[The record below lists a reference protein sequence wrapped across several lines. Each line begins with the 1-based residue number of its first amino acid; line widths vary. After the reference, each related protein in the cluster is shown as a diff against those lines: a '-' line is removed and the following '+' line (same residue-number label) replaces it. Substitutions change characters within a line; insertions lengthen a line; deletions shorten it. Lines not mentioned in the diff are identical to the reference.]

1 MPRGRRS
8 MQNEPREDRAGPRVP
23 PPLGLVRQPAREDPR
38 LDPKVLAAVGRIAP
52 GTELRQAI
60 DDIIR
65 SREGALIVIG
75 EPSELAFLFSG
86 GIQLDQP
93 FTPQLL
99 YELAKMDGAI
109 IVNSAVTKLVRANV
123 QLMPD
128 PTIPSAETGTRHR
141 TAERV
146 AKQTDAL
153 VISISQQRMTV
164 TVFVGQSRYQL
175 EPIADVLAKTN
186 QAVATLETYRTRLEQ
201 VVTRLTALEFQGA
214 VMLDDVLVTLQRGE
228 LTTRMA
234 EEIERACVEL
244 GAEGRLI
251 RMQLE
256 ELVADVPDEKA
267 ALVYDYHADGGA
279 ERTREGIEA
288 LAALPYD
295 QLLEFELL
303 AVLGYPASVNP
314 LDHSVSPRGYRVLS
328 HIPRLPDSVVK
339 RVVAQLERL
348 EGIVR
353 ASQRELEAVEGVG
366 SVRAREIREGLRRL
380 QEHNLVDRYLQL

>member
-1 MPRGRRS
+1 
-8 MQNEPREDRAGPRVP
+8 MQSEPRQDRADPRIP
-23 PPLGLVRQPAREDPR
+23 PPLGIVRQPTQHDPR
-38 LDPKVLAAVGRIAP
+38 LDSKILSAVGRIAP
-52 GTELRQAI
+52 GTELRSAI

-65 SREGALIVIG
+65 SSEGALIVIG
-75 EPSELAFLFSG
+75 DPNELAFLFSG
-86 GIQLDQP
+86 GIKLDVP
-93 FTPQLL
+93 FRPQLL
-99 YELAKMDGAI
+99 YEVAKMDGAI
-109 IVNSAVTKLVRANV
+109 IVNSMVTKLSHANV

-153 VISISQQRMTV
+153 VISISQQRETV

-175 EPIADVLAKTN
+175 ESIADVLAKTN
-186 QAVATLETYRTRLEQ
+186 QALSTLETYRARLEQ
-201 VVTRLTALEFQGA
+201 VVTRLTALEFQNA
-214 VMLDDVLVTLQRGE
+214 VMLDDVLVTLQRAE

-244 GAEGRLI
+244 GEEGRLI

-267 ALVYDYHADGGA
+267 ALVYDYHAEGGPDRTA
-279 ERTREGIEA
+279 EGLDA
-288 LAALPYD
+288 LAALPYN

-303 AVLGYPASVNP
+303 AVLGFPASTNA
-314 LDHSVSPRGYRVLS
+314 LDYSVSPRGYRVLS
-328 HIPRLPDSVVK
+328 HIPRLPDGVVK
-339 RVVAQLERL
+339 RVVASL
-348 EGIVR
+348 EGLEGVVS
-353 ASQRELEAVEGVG
+353 ATQRELEAVEGVG
-366 SVRAREIREGLRRL
+366 AVRAREIREGLRRL

>member
-1 MPRGRRS
+1 MRS
-8 MQNEPREDRAGPRVP
+8 EPREHRSDLRVP
-23 PPLGLVRQPAREDPR
+23 PPLGIVRQPTQHDPR
-38 LDPKVLAAVGRIAP
+38 LDPKILAAVGRIAP
-52 GTELRQAI
+52 GTDLRSAI

-75 EPSELAFLFSG
+75 DPKELSFLFSG
-86 GIQLDQP
+86 GIQLDEP
-93 FTPQLL
+93 FRPQLL
-99 YELAKMDGAI
+99 YEVAKMDGAI
-109 IVNSAVTKLVRANV
+109 IVNESVSKLAHANV

-128 PTIPSAETGTRHR
+128 PTIPSLETGTRHR

-146 AKQTDAL
+146 AKQTEAL
-153 VISISQQRMTV
+153 VISISQQRETV
-164 TVFVGQSRYQL
+164 TVFVGHSRYQL

-186 QAVATLETYRTRLEQ
+186 QALATLETYRTRLEQ
-201 VVTRLTALEFQGA
+201 VLTRLTALEFQNA
-214 VMLDDVLVTLQRGE
+214 VMLDDVLVTLQRAE

-244 GAEGRLI
+244 GEEARLI

-267 ALVYDYHADGGA
+267 ALVFDYQAEGGA
-279 ERTREGIEA
+279 ERTREGLEA
-288 LAALPYD
+288 LAGLPYN

-303 AVLGYPASVNP
+303 AVLGYPATVNP
-314 LDHSVSPRGYRVLS
+314 LDFSVAPRGYRVLS
-328 HIPRLPDSVVK
+328 HIPRLPDGVVK
-339 RVVAQLERL
+339 RVVATLDGL
-348 EGIVR
+348 DGVVR

-380 QEHNLVDRYLQL
+380 QEHNLVDRYLQI

>member
-1 MPRGRRS
+1 MQSEPSQDRTDPRI
-8 MQNEPREDRAGPRVP
+8 P
-23 PPLGLVRQPAREDPR
+23 PPLGIVRQPTQHDPR
-38 LDPKVLAAVGRIAP
+38 LDSKILAAVGRIAP
-52 GTELRQAI
+52 GTELRSAI

-75 EPSELAFLFSG
+75 EPNELAFLFSG
-86 GIQLDQP
+86 GIKLEVP

-109 IVNSAVTKLVRANV
+109 IVNAGCTKLAYANV

-128 PTIPSAETGTRHR
+128 PTIASNETGTRHR

-153 VISISQQRMTV
+153 VISISQQRETV
-164 TVFVGQSRYQL
+164 KVFVGQSRYQL

-186 QAVATLETYRTRLEQ
+186 QALATLETYRARLEQ
-201 VVTRLTALEFQGA
+201 VLTRLTALEFQNA
-214 VMLDDVLVTLQRGE
+214 VMLDDVLVVLQRAE

-244 GAEGRLI
+244 GEEGRLI

-267 ALVYDYHADGGA
+267 ALVYDYHAEGGA
-279 ERTREGIEA
+279 PRTQEGLEA
-288 LAALPYD
+288 LAGLPYN

-328 HIPRLPDSVVK
+328 HIPRLPDGVVK
-339 RVVAQLERL
+339 RVVASLDGL
-348 EGIVR
+348 DGIVR

-366 SVRAREIREGLRRL
+366 TVRAREIREGLRRL
-380 QEHNLVDRYLQL
+380 QEHNLVDRYLQI

>member
-1 MPRGRRS
+1 
-8 MQNEPREDRAGPRVP
+8 MQSEPRQDRTEARIP
-23 PPLGLVRQPAREDPR
+23 PPLGLVRQPSQEDPR
-38 LDPKVLAAVGRIAP
+38 LDSKLLAAVGRIAP
-52 GTELRQAI
+52 GTELRAGI

-75 EPSELAFLFSG
+75 EPSELSFLFSG
-86 GIQLDQP
+86 GIRLDQP

-109 IVNSAVTKLVRANV
+109 IVNLPATKLAHANV

-153 VISISQQRMTV
+153 VISISQQRETV
-164 TVFVGQSRYQL
+164 TVFLGQSRYQL

-186 QAVATLETYRTRLEQ
+186 QALATLETYRARLEQ
-201 VVTRLTALEFQGA
+201 VVTRLTALEFQNA
-214 VMLDDVLVTLQRGE
+214 VMLDDVLVTLQRAE

-244 GAEGRLI
+244 GEEGRLI

-256 ELVADVPDEKA
+256 ELVADVPDSKA
-267 ALVYDYHADGGA
+267 ALVYDYHADGGP
-279 ERTREGIEA
+279 ERTREGLDA
-288 LAALPYD
+288 LAALPYN

-328 HIPRLPDSVVK
+328 HIPRLPDTVIK
-339 RVVAQLERL
+339 RVVASMEGL

-353 ASQRELEAVEGVG
+353 ASQRELESVEGVG
-366 SVRAREIREGLRRL
+366 TVRAREIREGLRRL

>member
-1 MPRGRRS
+1 MQSEPSQDRTDPRI
-8 MQNEPREDRAGPRVP
+8 P
-23 PPLGLVRQPAREDPR
+23 PPLGIVRQPTQHDPR
-38 LDPKVLAAVGRIAP
+38 LDAKILAAVGRIAP
-52 GTELRQAI
+52 GTALRSAI

-75 EPSELAFLFSG
+75 EPNELAFLFSG
-86 GIQLDQP
+86 GIKLEVP

-109 IVNSAVTKLVRANV
+109 IVNAGCTKLAYANV

-128 PTIPSAETGTRHR
+128 PTIASNETGTRHR

-146 AKQTDAL
+146 AKQTEAL
-153 VISISQQRMTV
+153 VISISQQRETV

-186 QAVATLETYRTRLEQ
+186 QALATLETYRARLEQ
-201 VVTRLTALEFQGA
+201 VLTRLTALEFQNA
-214 VMLDDVLVTLQRGE
+214 VMLDDVLVVLQRAE

-234 EEIERACVEL
+234 EEVERACVEL
-244 GAEGRLI
+244 GEEGRLI

-267 ALVYDYHADGGA
+267 ALVYDYHAEGGA
-279 ERTREGIEA
+279 PRTQEGLEA
-288 LAALPYD
+288 LAELPYN

-314 LDHSVSPRGYRVLS
+314 LDHAVSPRGYRVLS
-328 HIPRLPDSVVK
+328 HIPRLPDGVVK
-339 RVVAQLERL
+339 RVVASLDGL
-348 EGIVR
+348 DGIVR

-366 SVRAREIREGLRRL
+366 TVRAREIREGLRRL
-380 QEHNLVDRYLQL
+380 QEHNLVDRYLQI

>member
-1 MPRGRRS
+1 MQSEPSQDRTDPRI
-8 MQNEPREDRAGPRVP
+8 P
-23 PPLGLVRQPAREDPR
+23 PPLGIVRQPTQHDPR
-38 LDPKVLAAVGRIAP
+38 LDPKILAAVGRIAP
-52 GTELRQAI
+52 GTELRSAI

-75 EPSELAFLFSG
+75 DPKELAFLFSG
-86 GIQLDQP
+86 GIQLDAP
-93 FTPQLL
+93 FRPQLL
-99 YELAKMDGAI
+99 YEVAKMDGAI
-109 IVNSAVTKLVRANV
+109 IVNESVTKLAHANV

-128 PTIPSAETGTRHR
+128 PTIPSHETGTRHR

-153 VISISQQRMTV
+153 VISISQQRETV
-164 TVFVGQSRYQL
+164 TVFVGHSRYQL

-186 QAVATLETYRTRLEQ
+186 QALATLETYRARLEQ
-201 VVTRLTALEFQGA
+201 VLTRLTALEFQNA
-214 VMLDDVLVTLQRGE
+214 VMLDDVLVTLQRAE

-244 GAEGRLI
+244 GEEARLI

-267 ALVYDYHADGGA
+267 ALVYDYHSEGGP
-279 ERTREGIEA
+279 ERTQEGLEA
-288 LAALPYD
+288 LAGLPYN

-303 AVLGYPASVNP
+303 AVLGYPATVNP

-328 HIPRLPDSVVK
+328 HIPRLPDGVVR
-339 RVVAQLERL
+339 RVVATLDGL
-348 EGIVR
+348 DGIVR

-366 SVRAREIREGLRRL
+366 TVRAREIREGLRRL
-380 QEHNLVDRYLQL
+380 QEHNLVDRYLQI